1 MISIAATRLLSLV
14 IISSPVCYQYKDV
27 HLCFAIYVHLL
38 LLLCKGFFL
47 CKKHIYNSTMFVC
60 IFGVKLTSTD
70 LMAVVMS

>member
-27 HLCFAIYVHLL
+27 HLCCAMFALAFAFVQGL
-38 LLLCKGFFL
+38 FL
-47 CKKHIYNSTMFVC
+47 CKKHIYNSTMSVC
-60 IFGVKLTSTD
+60 MFGVKLTSTD